1 MIDVRTFL
9 EWYNSIPEYIK
20 EEIDNDNKEKNENEI
35 TISSTMDDKIY
46 EINCILKKIVE
57 SNNMCDKKP
66 TIEEL
71 KSWIQTNQL

>member
-9 EWYNSIPEYIK
+9 EWYNSIPEYFK
-20 EEIDNDNKEKNENEI
+20 DEIDNYNREKNENEI
-35 TISSTMDDKIY
+35 TVSPTINDKIY
-46 EINCILKKIVE
+46 EVNCILKKIAE

-71 KSWIQTNQL
+71 KSWMQTNQL

>member
-1 MIDVRTFL
+1 L

-20 EEIDNDNKEKNENEI
+20 EEIDNENKEENENEI
-35 TISSTMDDKIY
+35 TVSSTMNDKIY

-57 SNNMCDKKP
+57 SNNMGDKKP

-71 KSWIQTNQL
+71 KSWMQTNQL